1 MGQRYTIPNKVA
13 GEVADGEAVI
23 MDLSAGRYFSSK
35 NSGAVI
41 WNCVEA
47 GLSQSQIGAKV
58 AELYN
63 LDETAAQTETDTFLD
78 KLMANR
84 LIEPSSEAEPQ
95 PIEGAP
101 DIAKS
106 VEWYMTGLDRGDA
119 RAGGNAAFLIA
130 TEGVDGF
137 DLFDAALIG
146 AKSAALT
153 NQSASAQ
160 ARQLLGNF
168 PETALN
174 GGAQKLINLLGG
186 DVTADGAFGPASLAA
201 TEQVLA
207 SYGAGPAVSDP
218 VDRIVQLA
226 AVFWTTSPF
235 RVDLY

>member
-101 DIAKS
+101 DIATP
-106 VEWYMTGLDRGDA
+106 TGAFESPELIVYEDMQDLIMLDP
-119 RAGGNAAFLIA
+119 IH
-130 TEGVDGF
+130 
-137 DLFDAALIG
+137 DAAEEG
-146 AKSAALT
+146 WPMAM
-153 NQSASAQ
+153 
-160 ARQLLGNF
+160 
-168 PETALN
+168 P
-174 GGAQKLINLLGG
+174 
-186 DVTADGAFGPASLAA
+186 
-201 TEQVLA
+201 
-207 SYGAGPAVSDP
+207 GAGAG
-218 VDRIVQLA
+218 QN
-226 AVFWTTSPF
+226 
-235 RVDLY
+235 